1 MMDRSLFL
9 ELIHETKSILDTVRN
24 SAQLSHDKF
33 VDEASGDF
41 FNQMIT
47 DNIEKIDLLLD
58 GFLHYMKSTTPI
70 IRKDTVRII
79 FEELLRKHEIQ
90 LSEKK
95 IRILKK
101 YGKDIP
107 DSIVP
112 DEQLRFI
119 LNSVLQYAIA
129 AISTEGSIEISTGYR
144 VLAEEEDEEKL
155 LFLKDNRSVEIM
167 ITFSRLRRTGEHLT
181 EELGLPS
188 PKRELDLLIRLVH
201 TLVQKNRGRMAYEV
215 NKMKTKRII
224 SLRFPAER
232 RQTAAYQPS
241 VRQRPSR

>member
-1 MMDRSLFL
+1 MDRSLFL
-9 ELIHETKSILDTVRN
+9 ELIHQTKSILDTIQN
-24 SAQLSHDKF
+24 SVQLSRDKF

-47 DNIEKIDLLLD
+47 DNIYKIDLLLD
-58 GFLHYMKSTTPI
+58 GFLHYIKSTTPI
-70 IRKDTVRII
+70 IKKDTVKVI
-79 FEELLRKHEIQ
+79 FEEVLEKQQIQ

-107 DSIVP
+107 DTIVP

-119 LNSVLQYAIA
+119 LNSILEYAIA
-129 AISTEGSIEISTGYR
+129 ALSTEGSIEISTDYR
-144 VLAEEEDEEKL
+144 ELAEEADEEKI
-155 LFLKDNRSVEIM
+155 LFLKDNRNVEIL
-167 ITFSRLRRTGEHLT
+167 ITFSRLRRTGEHIT
-181 EELGLPS
+181 EEFGLPS
-188 PKRELDLLIRLVH
+188 PKRELDLLLRLVH

-224 SLRFPAER
+224 LLRFPAER
-232 RQTAAYQPS
+232 RKSAVYQLTGRSIPS
-241 VRQRPSR
+241 E

>member
-1 MMDRSLFL
+1 MDRSLFL
-9 ELIHETKSILDTVRN
+9 ELIHQTKSILDTIQN
-24 SAQLSHDKF
+24 SVQLSRDKF

-47 DNIEKIDLLLD
+47 DNIYKIDLLLD
-58 GFLHYMKSTTPI
+58 GFLHYIKSTTPI
-70 IRKDTVRII
+70 IKKDTVKVI
-79 FEELLRKHEIQ
+79 FEEVLEKQQIQ

-107 DSIVP
+107 DTIVP

-119 LNSVLQYAIA
+119 LNSILEYAIA
-129 AISTEGSIEISTGYR
+129 ALSTEGSIEISTGYR
-144 VLAEEEDEEKL
+144 ELAEEADEEKI
-155 LFLKDNRSVEIM
+155 LFLKDNRNVEIL
-167 ITFSRLRRTGEHLT
+167 ITFSRLRRTGEHIT
-181 EELGLPS
+181 EEFGLPS
-188 PKRELDLLIRLVH
+188 PKRELDLLLRLVH

-224 SLRFPAER
+224 LLRFPAER
-232 RQTAAYQPS
+232 RKSAVYQLTGRSIPS
-241 VRQRPSR
+241 E